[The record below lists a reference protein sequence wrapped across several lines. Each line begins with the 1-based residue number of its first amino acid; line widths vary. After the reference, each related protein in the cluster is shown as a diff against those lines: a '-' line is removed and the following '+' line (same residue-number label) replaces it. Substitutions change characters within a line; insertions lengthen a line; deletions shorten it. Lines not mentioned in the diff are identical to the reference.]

1 MLWRSD
7 PSRRG
12 IGCRLFR
19 HRGVSVMSAVV
30 PVPIIEAANQSDVA
44 IKTGLSSTEARRRRA
59 ESRTSTLPDTSASTC
74 SAWCSRN
81 SGRRC
86 PWMLEAAAILQC
98 ALGRLLEAAIIA
110 GLRVSNA
117 VLGVLQESRAQAT
130 LAALKS
136 RLAMNA
142 SVPRDGTWTI
152 VPAADLVKGDV
163 VKLSLG
169 GVVAADMRIV
179 SGNALLDHSMLT
191 GESVPIEATSGT

>member
-1 MLWRSD
+1 
-7 PSRRG
+7 
-12 IGCRLFR
+12 
-19 HRGVSVMSAVV
+19 VTSAVV
-30 PVPIIEAANQSDVA
+30 PVPIIEAASQPDGA
-44 IKTGLSSTEARRRRA
+44 IKTGLSSTEVRSRRA
-59 ESRTSTLPDTSASTC
+59 ESGTNVLPDTSASTWRMVLEKFW
-74 SAWCSRN
+74 APV
-81 SGRRC
+81 
-86 PWMLEAAAILQC
+86 PWMLEAAVILQC
-98 ALGRLLEAAIIA
+98 VLGRFVEAGIIA
-110 GLRVSNA
+110 GLLVFNA

-142 SVPRDGTWTI
+142 SVLRDGIWSI

-191 GESVPIEATSGT
+191 ARHWRS